1 MSLILPSTT
10 APAPAPSANP
20 ATHSTTRFN
29 EQDQSKPESFG
40 EALARSLEPAGEKT
54 EKPAV
59 KTANLAPARRPAGH
73 QKPDTDDLVNAMA
86 LPFTPI
92 EIRMAKTA
100 LPGGAGA
107 ATDSAL
113 PGTAA
118 ALLTSSDSALP
129 GTAAAL
135 PNDLLAGK
143 PVTTGESTNADAQS
157 ALVSVLA
164 AASPKNAGQTPLQ
177 ATDAPVTEGAVIQID
192 PPAIAGQAKAANT
205 GFSGQLSKR
214 DGKDADVLSE
224 SSDARA
230 DLARVSPHGSKK
242 VAANPAAQTP
252 ETAASPIASSPA
264 GTDATVSSSS
274 SISISAA
281 LPVNPATAAAVQTP
295 GGVAASNA
303 PNSITTATLVPEVG
317 NNEWGKALG
326 QQVTQMG
333 HAGHQLAELQLNPP
347 GLGPLKVTLS
357 MNDHQMQ
364 AMFVSAH
371 SSVRAAVE
379 AALPQLRA
387 TLAESGISLGHT
399 SVGAESQQQQQ
410 TAFTNGQGGQP
421 ERGTYQPAWMADTA
435 ALLPART
442 VTEPARRNNGMR
454 IDTYA

>member
-1 MSLILPSTT
+1 MSG
-10 APAPAPSANP
+10 
-20 ATHSTTRFN
+20 
-29 EQDQSKPESFG
+29 SFG

-54 EKPAV
+54 EKPAI
-59 KTANLAPARRPAGH
+59 KASNLAAARRSAGD
-73 QKPDTDDLVNAMA
+73 KKTDTDDLVNAMA
-86 LPFTPI
+86 LSLIPL
-92 EIRMAKTA
+92 ESRMAKTA

-107 ATDSAL
+107 AA
-113 PGTAA
+113 
-118 ALLTSSDSALP
+118 DSALP

-135 PNDLLAGK
+135 PNALLAGK
-143 PVTTGESTNADAQS
+143 PVTPGESTNADAQS
-157 ALVSVLA
+157 ARVSVLA
-164 AASPKNAGQTPLQ
+164 AASPKNAGKTPLQ
-177 ATDAPVTEGAVIQID
+177 ATDAPVNEGAVTQID
-192 PPAIAGQAKAANT
+192 PPAIAGQAQAANT

-214 DGKDADVLSE
+214 DGKEVDVLSE

-230 DLARVSPHGSKK
+230 DLALVSPPGSKK
-242 VAANPAAQTP
+242 VAASPAAQNP

-264 GTDATVSSSS
+264 GTDTTV

-281 LPVNPATAAAVQTP
+281 LPVNPATAVVQTP
-295 GGVAASNA
+295 GGVATASNT

-317 NNEWGKALG
+317 NNEWGKSLG

-333 HAGHQLAELQLNPP
+333 HAGQQLAELQLNPP

-387 TLAESGISLGHT
+387 TLAESGISLGQT
-399 SVGAESQQQQQ
+399 SVGAESQQPQQQ
-410 TAFTNGQGGQP
+410 TAFANGQGGQP
-421 ERGTYQPAWMADTA
+421 GRGTYQPAWMADTA
-435 ALLPART
+435 APLPART
-442 VTEPARRNNGMR
+442 LIEPARSNNGMR